1 MGLFDAFRHKEP
13 EGDPLTGG
21 ADGLFDVLDDDGRL
35 VRYAPD
41 DFDEIWT
48 TTDEHE
54 AGHHVSLGWLLLDEV
69 VGRGSG
75 PGHEELVVRPTG
87 AGDGGASFRTV
98 PIRVGPDDVITY
110 VLGYLK
116 PGRRGSPQA

>member
-1 MGLFDAFRHKEP
+1 MGLFDGLHRKKPSA
-13 EGDPLTGG
+13 DALTGG
-21 ADGLFDVLDDDGRL
+21 ADGFFDVLDDDGRL
-35 VRYAPD
+35 VRYTPD
-41 DFDEIWT
+41 DFDEIWS

-54 AGHHVSLGWLLLDEV
+54 AGRHVSIGWVLLDEL
-69 VGRGSG
+69 VGRGNG

-98 PIRVGPDDVITY
+98 PIRVGPDDVTTY

-116 PGRRGSPQA
+116 PGREGFPQP